1 MVITL
6 ASECWQTRTD
16 PPPQGWF
23 PRANRWGVCFS
34 FHASLSFDCWKW
46 EKLEQ
51 IWITQH
57 NHGGDTVM
65 NGKSCSWASAKSFHN
80 IAPDIDL
87 TWTCTRRTLAEDLNG
102 RDPFYVTHIPI
113 TRWMSRFR
121 AQQTDSADYL
131 ILQWYSSGL
140 PLVEPEAG
148 GFPRTFVQLSFAN
161 KVALAFPDPTSDI
174 NNFYLKTIWSLFK
187 SIGSLGYICHV
198 FNKIIKTS
206 S

>member
-23 PRANRWGVCFS
+23 PRANRSGVCFS

-57 NHGGDTVM
+57 NHGGVTVM

-148 GFPRTFVQLSFAN
+148 GFPRTFVPAFFCKQGRPCLYRSSLGYQQLLLESHN
-161 KVALAFPDPTSDI
+161 
-174 NNFYLKTIWSLFK
+174 TIWSLFK
-187 SIGSLGYICHV
+187 SIGSLGCICHV
-198 FNKIIKTS
+198 
-206 S
+206 